1 MEQEIL
7 QRAVMLRQQSE
18 EVEKQLDF
26 LKEQIAELEKFSE
39 SLKIIK
45 ENKNKE
51 IIAPMGKGVY
61 VKASRDEKEKLF
73 VEVGAGI
80 LIRKTPEEAEKIIE
94 NQISKFNAVKIQLNQ
109 QLSEFAAEF
118 GKMMEEIQ
126 KLKNKQ

>member
-7 QRAVMLRQQSE
+7 QRAIMLKQQSE
-18 EVEKQLDF
+18 EVEEQLDF